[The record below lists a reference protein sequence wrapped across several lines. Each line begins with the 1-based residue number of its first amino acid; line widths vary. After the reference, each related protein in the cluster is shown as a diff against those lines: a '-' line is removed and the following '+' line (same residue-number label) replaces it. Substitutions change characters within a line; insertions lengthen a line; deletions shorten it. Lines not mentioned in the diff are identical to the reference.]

1 METLLA
7 LPEGGEWIVLL
18 VVVVLLFGANRLPEL
33 TRNTARALLELK
45 KITREAD
52 QPPVPPEPSAAERA
66 EASPAEHAQA
76 ATTEPAQA
84 STTEPAQASTTE
96 PAVERPAPAAPSSD
110 AAS

>member
-33 TRNTARALLELK
+33 TRNTARALVELK

-66 EASPAEHAQA
+66 EASTDER
-76 ATTEPAQA
+76 
-84 STTEPAQASTTE
+84 AQASTTE
-96 PAVERPAPAAPSSD
+96 PAVERPAPAGPSSD
-110 AAS
+110 AASPQQPSPPAN